1 MSKVA
6 GDTEQRPVVS
16 LDCKVV
22 DVQNLSEETFQI
34 LFEAPEGTQ
43 LQYHA
48 GQYLQLEL
56 DLNNDGQFQSLFYTI
71 ANSCDPAHPR
81 RLELF
86 IHNASEFSG
95 KIIQHLAQ
103 LFEAG
108 ASAKI
113 NLAMGN
119 AYLQTDV
126 SLPHV
131 LIAAGSGISK
141 IKCVTEEILRRNPD
155 ADVNIYWS
163 NKSASDF
170 YFLKEFN
177 QWVQQHANLSFTP
190 IVEAAND
197 NWTGRSGYIYEVV
210 DKDFASLDGAQ
221 VYLCGSPRMV
231 YGTIDQLESKGLN
244 EENCYSDV
252 FEYAPR
258 EKKQAV

>member
-6 GDTEQRPVVS
+6 GDTEKRPVVS

-71 ANSCDPAHPR
+71 ANSCDPVHPR

-103 LFEAG
+103 LSEAG
-108 ASAKI
+108 AFAKI

-163 NKSASDF
+163 NKS
-170 YFLKEFN
+170 
-177 QWVQQHANLSFTP
+177 LS
-190 IVEAAND
+190 
-197 NWTGRSGYIYEVV
+197 
-210 DKDFASLDGAQ
+210 
-221 VYLCGSPRMV
+221 
-231 YGTIDQLESKGLN
+231 
-244 EENCYSDV
+244 YS
-252 FEYAPR
+252 
-258 EKKQAV
+258 